1 MMEDKARDMER
12 IKMLEQCRESGE
24 LKSPRKEI
32 TERVTVAS
40 RQFKVMDVD
49 FGTEI
54 TDRKE
59 LIALAK
65 TKMADKVRAD
75 KVRADKVRV
84 DKVRADKIR
93 ADKVS
98 VHELMGWVQN
108 VVLIKCIFGSGK
120 PKGGRDFGWE
130 GTWAR

>member
-1 MMEDKARDMER
+1 MMEDKARDVER

-24 LKSPRKEI
+24 LKSSRKEM

-40 RQFKVMDVD
+40 RQFMVMDVD

-75 KVRADKVRV
+75 KVRVEKVRADKVRADKVRVDKVRV
-84 DKVRADKIR
+84 DKVRADKVR
-93 ADKVS
+93 ADKVRADKVRADKVRADKERS
-98 VHELMGWVQN
+98 D
-108 VVLIKCIFGSGK
+108 K
-120 PKGGRDFGWE
+120 
-130 GTWAR
+130 